1 MLRRRPGPCV
11 LWLTGTVLA
20 VGVSVVGYRV
30 WEGEPYPAVVP
41 DQVAERLKGEAQ
53 RVYEEV
59 APPGR
64 PGVSSSG
71 VETGTCYYRGLRS
84 IAHIDEGRGDVR
96 SFVLEWQV
104 TDVLRSDARAG
115 QERVRRRLEYEG
127 WRLTGENVSDMGFR
141 FERRDTDET
150 VAVDWYEHTATLA
163 VSVHTSCGKLPAG
176 FDEYAW
182 PGSEWSAG

>member
-1 MLRRRPGPCV
+1 M
-11 LWLTGTVLA
+11 
-20 VGVSVVGYRV
+20 
-30 WEGEPYPAVVP
+30 
-41 DQVAERLKGEAQ
+41 
-53 RVYEEV
+53 
-59 APPGR
+59 
-64 PGVSSSG
+64 
-71 VETGTCYYRGLRS
+71 
-84 IAHIDEGRGDVR
+84 R

-141 FERRDTDET
+141 FERPDTDET
-150 VAVDWYEHTATLA
+150 VAVDWYEHTGTLA

-182 PGSEWSAG
+182 PSSEWSAG

>member
-1 MLRRRPGPCV
+1 MLRRWSVPSV
-11 LWLTGTVLA
+11 LRLTGALLA
-20 VGVSVVGYRV
+20 VGVSVVGYRA

-53 RVYEEV
+53 RVYEE
-59 APPGR
+59 AALPGR

-104 TDVLRSDARAG
+104 TDVPRSDARAG
-115 QERVRRRLEYEG
+115 RERVRRRLEHVG

-141 FERRDTDET
+141 FERPGADET
-150 VAVDWYEHTATLA
+150 VAVDWYEHTGTLA
-163 VSVHTSCGKLPAG
+163 VRVHAPCGKLPAG
-176 FDEYAW
+176 FDEYAR
-182 PGSEWSAG
+182 PSSERSAG